1 MLNTVGY
8 GVILLTEF
16 AGGLKWIGVFEEA
29 SFDGK
34 RAVRNM
40 K

>member
-16 AGGLKWIGVFEEA
+16 AGGLKWIGVFEQ
-29 SFDGK
+29 
-34 RAVRNM
+34 RNLLTE
-40 K
+40 KEQYAT